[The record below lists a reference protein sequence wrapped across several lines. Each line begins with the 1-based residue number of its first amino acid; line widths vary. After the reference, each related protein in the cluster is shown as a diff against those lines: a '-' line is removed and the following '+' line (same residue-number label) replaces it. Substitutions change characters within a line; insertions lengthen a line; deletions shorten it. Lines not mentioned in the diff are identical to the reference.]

1 MHTSFLD
8 MLCDTLKLTQV
19 KTQMDYPDNEENL
32 CDFLITFFEELDV
45 YKLQLQKER
54 DKFKCSA
61 ECVNLMI
68 TCLPLTSKI
77 FQAYIKTHIDKITY
91 NILFVSLFNSWIED
105 STLDT
110 SKTLDEINILCKNI
124 YRSI

>member
-8 MLCDTLKLTQV
+8 MLWNTLKLTQV

-45 YKLQLQKER
+45 YKLQLQNEI

-61 ECVNLMI
+61 EWVSLI
-68 TCLPLTSKI
+68 IILPPLTSKI

-91 NILFVSLFNSWIED
+91 TILFISLFNTWKED
-105 STLDT
+105 NTLDT

-124 YRSI
+124 YQKA